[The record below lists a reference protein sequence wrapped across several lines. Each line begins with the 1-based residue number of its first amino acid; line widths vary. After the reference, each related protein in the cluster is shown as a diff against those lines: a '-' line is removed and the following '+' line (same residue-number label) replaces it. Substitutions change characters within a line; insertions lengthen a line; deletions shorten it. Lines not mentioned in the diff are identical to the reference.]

1 MVPTGSNVTYSATAK
16 MASGSVLTRVRPV
29 TWTTDNV
36 DLAAINSAPDGIG
49 ELTGRREGTVIIT
62 ATYQG
67 KSSTLSIDVRDART
81 TKTGANL
88 VIDFSP
94 DPAPG
99 RQAPCQSSGDPGVPS
114 WTFTERIT
122 ETLNV
127 GFTQENLSFTVY
139 DDSGNVVYTDTF
151 DEKYYFPP
159 NSSFS
164 EEFCTSL
171 FGRLS
176 GFYADVYEGVDDL
189 GNRRAF
195 AGGRL
200 RLLPAGGA
208 PSLSSLLASP
218 TSSRPVTRG
227 GRHRL
232 R

>member
-1 MVPTGSNVTYSATAK
+1 MVPTGSNVNYSATAK
-16 MASGSVLTRVRPV
+16 MSSGSVFTRIRQVA
-29 TWTTDNV
+29 WSSDNV
-36 DLAAINSAPDGIG
+36 DVAAMISAPDGIG
-49 ELTGRREGTVIIT
+49 ELTGRREGTVTIT
-62 ATYQG
+62 ATSEG
-67 KSSTLSIDVRDART
+67 KSSTLRVDVRDARAT
-81 TKTGANL
+81 NTGANL
-88 VIDFSP
+88 VIDFTP

-99 RQAPCQSSGDPGVPS
+99 RQTRCQTGADPGVPS

-139 DDSGNVVYTDTF
+139 DDSGIVIYTDSF

-171 FGRLS
+171 FGVGS

-200 RLLPAGGA
+200 RLLPVGGA
-208 PSLSSLLASP
+208 RALSSLLVSP
-218 TSSRPVTRG
+218 TSRPLTRG
-227 GRHRL
+227 GRR
-232 R
+232 RIR

>member
-1 MVPTGSNVTYSATAK
+1 VVPTGSNVTYSATAK
-16 MASGSVLTRVRPV
+16 MSSGSVLTRVRPV
-29 TWTTDNV
+29 TWISDNADV
-36 DLAAINSAPDGIG
+36 AAMNSAPDGIG
-49 ELTGRREGTVIIT
+49 ELSGRREGTVTIT
-62 ATYQG
+62 AVYQG

-88 VIDFSP
+88 VIDFTP

-99 RQAPCQSSGDPGVPS
+99 RQTQCRNSGDPGVPS

-139 DDSGNVVYTDTF
+139 DDSGNVVYTDSF

-176 GFYADVYEGVDDL
+176 GYYADVYEGVDDL

-200 RLLPAGGA
+200 RLLPVGGA
-208 PSLSSLLASP
+208 PTLSSLLVSPAS
-218 TSSRPVTRG
+218 RAVTRA
-227 GRHRL
+227 GRRRL